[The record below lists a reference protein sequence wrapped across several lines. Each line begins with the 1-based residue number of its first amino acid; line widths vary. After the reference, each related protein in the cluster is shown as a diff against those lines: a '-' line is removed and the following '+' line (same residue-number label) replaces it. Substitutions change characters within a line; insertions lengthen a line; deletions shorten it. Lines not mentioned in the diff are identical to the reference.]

1 MTKILVIGE
10 LGQDVFV
17 YGNVNRICPEA
28 PVPVLNPTRE
38 VTNPGM
44 TGNVVANLQSLNPDA
59 DIVHWHQEQQ
69 ITKTRFVEEKSNQML
84 VRVDYGETNPQIL
97 TSFVFLTPRKIET
110 INESDMIILSDYDKG
125 FLSHE
130 MIKKLSTMN
139 KLTILDTKKKLNED
153 TISDIT
159 FIKLNEFEFQN
170 NKSLVEKFPEKFIV
184 TLGSKG
190 CQYNGVIYP
199 SPKPQETID
208 VSGAGDTFVAS
219 FSIKYLETKN
229 IEQSLTFANE
239 MSSIVVSKKGVS
251 TPK

>member
-38 VTNPGM
+38 VRNPGM
-44 TGNVVANLQSLNPDA
+44 AGNVVTNLQSLDPEA

-84 VRVDYGETNPQIL
+84 VRVDDGETEPL
-97 TSFVFLTPRKIET
+97 TPFIFLTPRKIET

-153 TISDIT
+153 TISDVT
-159 FIKLNEFEFQN
+159 FIKLNEFEYQN
-170 NKSLVEKFPEKFIV
+170 NRLLVEKFPDKFII

-190 CQYNGVIYP
+190 CQHNGIVYP

-229 IEQSLTFANE
+229 IEKSLTFANE